1 MKPYASE
8 YHLKKKDQHNF
19 KESSKDKLILNLKFI
34 HYIFDTINFS
44 LLFLILVL
52 SFLSF
57 NSQRNWS
64 NIYLNLSKTRAK
76 NSNLIDLI
84 SKTEEFYISELE
96 SLNTFKKTTPNDLI
110 YLQKVEHEKEN
121 YFNKKIINIMN
132 GFQESRYQIGY

>member
-1 MKPYASE
+1 MKLYDGE
-8 YHLKKKDQHNF
+8 YNLKKKDQNKIEESF
-19 KESSKDKLILNLKFI
+19 KNKAILNLKFI

-44 LLFLILVL
+44 LLLLILVL

-57 NSQRNWS
+57 SSQRNWS

-76 NSNLIDLI
+76 NSNLIELI
-84 SKTEEFYISELE
+84 SKTEEFYVSELE

-121 YFNKKIINIMN
+121 SFNKRMINIID
-132 GFQESRYQIGY
+132 GFQEGRYKIGY

>member
-1 MKPYASE
+1 MKLYDSE
-8 YHLKKKDQHNF
+8 YYLKKKDQNRI
-19 KESSKDKLILNLKFI
+19 KESSKNKAILNLKFI
-34 HYIFDTINFS
+34 NYLFDTINFS
-44 LLFLILVL
+44 LILLILVL

-64 NIYLNLSKTRAK
+64 NIYLNLSTTRAK

-121 YFNKKIINIMN
+121 YFNKKIINIIN